1 MIEEV
6 LDAQSDPDAAPTRKF
21 YGVAVGTVVLATD
34 PLMLGRVKVRVPFI
48 DSADLMAWARVA
60 TPMAGPL
67 SGQYMIP
74 DLGDEV
80 LVAFEHGD
88 VNAPYVLGCLWNAT
102 TPPPLPSPLPQIR
115 VLRTPLGNQLGFRE
129 APPAITVTTPDMTP
143 AAAGLP
149 PGITL
154 ASNTMITLQC
164 GATRLVLSPAGITIT
179 APAVTVTSTGPV
191 ATSGTTVSLTGS
203 GAVSLTASGVCT
215 IAGSVVKIN

>member
-6 LDAQSDPDAAPTRKF
+6 LDARANEQDELQKKF
-21 YGVAVGTVVLATD
+21 YGVVVGKVILTTD
-34 PLMLGRVKVRVPFI
+34 PLMLGRVKVQVPFI
-48 DSADLMAWARVA
+48 DSADLAAWARVA
-60 TPMAGPL
+60 TPMAGLL

-74 DLGDEV
+74 DPGDEV

-88 VNAPYVLGCLWNAT
+88 VNAPYILGCLWNAT

-115 VLRTPLGNQLGFRE
+115 AIRTPLGNQVAFRE
-129 APPAITVTTPDMTP
+129 APPAITLTTPDMTQ

-164 GATRLVLSPAGITIT
+164 GATRLVLSPAGVTIT
-179 APAVTVTSTGPV
+179 APAVTVTSTGAV
-191 ATSGTTVSLTGS
+191 STSGTSVSVTGS
-203 GAVSLTASGVCT
+203 GAVSLSAGGACSLT
-215 IAGSVVKIN
+215 GSVVKIN